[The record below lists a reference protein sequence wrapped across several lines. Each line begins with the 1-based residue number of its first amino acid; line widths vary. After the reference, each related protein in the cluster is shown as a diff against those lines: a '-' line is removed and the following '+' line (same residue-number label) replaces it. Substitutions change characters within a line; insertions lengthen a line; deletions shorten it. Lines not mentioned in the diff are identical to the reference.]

1 MCFGLIYGLINNPL
15 SKAARAFDRNS
26 TFKQG
31 NSLMQ
36 PHAPSLLQCRS
47 TPRFAARDFAA
58 LAILL
63 PLLGACDQQKQA
75 AAPPPPPA
83 VGVEFAAM
91 KGVSRSDQFIGRI
104 KSMGIVE
111 IRARVEGFLEKVL
124 FTEGQDVKAGDLLY
138 QIEKDQYQAQVDQA
152 KANLAAAE
160 AQATNTLLQYNR
172 SLQLV
177 KNQYTPQATVD
188 QNKAAWDTAKAQVL
202 QAQAALTQTQINLA
216 YTDIRAPIDGRIGRT
231 AYTVGNLVNPASGT
245 LVTIVSQDPIYV
257 LFPVSQRQLEDIRK
271 SRRQADGSLN
281 KIQILVTLS
290 NGDAYPLPGVW
301 NFTDPQVDQ
310 QTDTLIMRATLPNP
324 DRLLVDGAFVSV
336 EIRERKEQPRL
347 VVPQAALQ
355 VDQAGYYVL
364 IVNAE
369 NKVEQRRVT
378 IGPNQGLDAVIQS
391 GLGLGEK
398 VIVEGVQKVRPGQL
412 VKASLTATDTAE

>member
-1 MCFGLIYGLINNPL
+1 
-15 SKAARAFDRNS
+15 
-26 TFKQG
+26 
-31 NSLMQ
+31 
-36 PHAPSLLQCRS
+36 
-47 TPRFAARDFAA
+47 
-58 LAILL
+58 
-63 PLLGACDQQKQA
+63 
-75 AAPPPPPA
+75 
-83 VGVEFAAM
+83 M
-91 KGVSRSDQFIGRI
+91 KGVSRSDQFVGRI
-104 KSMGIVE
+104 KAVGTVE

-138 QIEKDQYQAQVDQA
+138 QIEKAQYQAQIDQA

-160 AQATNTLLQYNR
+160 AQATNAQLQYNR

-188 QNKAAWDTAKAQVL
+188 QNKAAWGTAKAQVL
-202 QAQAALTQTQINLA
+202 QAQAALNQTEINFG

-231 AYTVGNLVNPASGT
+231 AFTVGNLVNPASGV
-245 LVTIVSQDPIYV
+245 LATIVSQDPIYV
-257 LFPVSQRQLEDIRK
+257 LFPVSQRQLEDIRA
-271 SRRQADGSLN
+271 SRRQENGTLT
-281 KIQILVTLS
+281 KIEITVTLS
-290 NGDAYPLPGVW
+290 NGEPYPRPGVW

-324 DRLLVDGAFVSV
+324 DRLLVDGQFVTT

-364 IVNAE
+364 IVNDE
-369 NKVEQRRVT
+369 SKVEQRRVT
-378 IGPNQGLDAVIQS
+378 VGPNQGLDAVIQS
-391 GLGLGEK
+391 GLRLGEK

-412 VKASLTATDTAE
+412 VKAALTATDSGS

>member
-1 MCFGLIYGLINNPL
+1 MLSAPFGKPGSP
-15 SKAARAFDRNS
+15 
-26 TFKQG
+26 G
-31 NSLMQ
+31 
-36 PHAPSLLQCRS
+36 LLQRRS
-47 TPRFAARDFAA
+47 APGFAA
-58 LAILL
+58 LWLIL

-75 AAPPPPPA
+75 SSPPPPPA
-83 VGVEFAAM
+83 VGVEFAAL
-91 KGVSRSDQFIGRI
+91 KGVSRSDQFVGRI
-104 KSMGIVE
+104 QAVGIVG

-138 QIEKDQYQAQVDQA
+138 QIEKAQYQAQVDQA

-160 AQATNTLLQYNR
+160 AQATNTQLQYNR

-177 KNQYTPQATVD
+177 KNQFTPQATVD
-188 QNKAAWDTAKAQVL
+188 QNKAAWETAKAQVL
-202 QAQAALTQTQINLA
+202 QAEAALTQTQINLD

-231 AYTVGNLVNPASGT
+231 AYTVGNLVNPASGP

-271 SRRQADGSLN
+271 SRRQADGTLN

-290 NGDAYPLPGVW
+290 NGDVYPLPGVW

-369 NKVEQRRVT
+369 NKVEQRRVSV
-378 IGPNQGLDAVIQS
+378 GPNQGLDAVIQS
-391 GLGLGEK
+391 GLSLGEK

-412 VKASLTATDTAE
+412 VKASLTATDSGE

>member
-36 PHAPSLLQCRS
+36 PHAPSSLQRRS

-58 LAILL
+58 FAILL
-63 PLLGACDQQKQA
+63 PLLGACDQKKEA
-75 AAPPPPPA
+75 ATPPPPPA

-124 FTEGQDVKAGDLLY
+124 FTEGQDVTADDLLY

>member
-1 MCFGLIYGLINNPL
+1 MQ
-15 SKAARAFDRNS
+15 ARAS
-26 TFKQG
+26 GKPG
-31 NSLMQ
+31 S
-36 PHAPSLLQCRS
+36 SGLLWRRS
-47 TPRFAARDFAA
+47 ARWLAA
-58 LAILL
+58 LSLAL
-63 PLLGACDQQKQA
+63 PLLAACDEKKQA

-83 VGVEFAAM
+83 VGVEYAAL
-91 KGVSRSDQFIGRI
+91 KGVSRTDKFVGRI
-104 KSMGIVE
+104 QAVGTVG

-138 QIEKDQYQAQVDQA
+138 QIEKDTYQAQVDQA
-152 KANLAAAE
+152 KANVAAAQAAAVN
-160 AQATNTLLQYNR
+160 AQLQYNR

-188 QNKAAWDTAKAQVL
+188 QNKAAWETAKAQVL
-202 QAQAALTQTQINLA
+202 QTQAALAQTQINLN
-216 YTDIRAPIDGRIGRT
+216 YTDIHSPIDGRIGRT
-231 AYTVGNLVNPASGT
+231 AFTLGNLVNPASGN

-290 NGDAYPLPGVW
+290 NGDVYPLPGVW

-310 QTDTLIMRATLPNP
+310 LTDTLIMRATLPNP
-324 DRLLVDGAFVSV
+324 ERLLVDGAFVSV
-336 EIRERKEQPRL
+336 EIKERKEQPRM

-364 IVNAE
+364 IVGADD
-369 NKVEQRRVT
+369 KVEQRRVT
-378 IGPNQGLDAVIQS
+378 VGPDQGLDAVIQS
-391 GLGLGEK
+391 GLNLGEK
-398 VIVEGVQKVRPGQL
+398 VIVEGVQKVRPGQV
-412 VKASLTATDTAE
+412 VKATLTATDTTGD